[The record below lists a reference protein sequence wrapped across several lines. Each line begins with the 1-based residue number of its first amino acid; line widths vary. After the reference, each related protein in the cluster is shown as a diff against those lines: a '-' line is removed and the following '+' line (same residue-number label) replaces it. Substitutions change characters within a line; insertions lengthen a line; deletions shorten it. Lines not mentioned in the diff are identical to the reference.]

1 MAKITKN
8 FKKEI
13 KDVDGEALKIKE
25 DENEN
30 EVATLAHMAKIAI
43 LQDTEKTK
51 ALTGQEKFDRHL
63 LAVKLSEYLSSDEDK
78 IELTTSELKT
88 IEDSIGEGFNI
99 RWAGA
104 ALAVLNVA
112 E

>member
-8 FKKEI
+8 LKKEI
-13 KDVDGEALKIKE
+13 KDVDGEALKIN
-25 DENEN
+25 ENEN
-30 EVATLAHMAKIAI
+30 EVATLAHLAKIGI
-43 LQDTEKTK
+43 LRDTENTK

-63 LAVKLSEYLSSDEDK
+63 LAVKLTEYLSSDEEK
-78 IELTTSELKT
+78 IELTTNELKT

-104 ALAVLNVA
+104 ALAVLNIA

>member
-8 FKKEI
+8 LKKEI

-25 DENEN
+25 DK
-30 EVATLAHMAKIAI
+30 VATLAHMAKIGI

-51 ALTGQEKFDRHL
+51 GLTGQEKFERHL
-63 LAVKLSEYLSSDEDK
+63 LAVKLSEYLSSEEEK
-78 IELTTSELKT
+78 IELTTIELKT

-104 ALAVLNVA
+104 ALAVLNIA